1 MKRFLLPVGIIAG
14 LSLAMWSCA
23 DKFAYEPTYAIP
35 LVDGSLTVGE
45 VVGALPS
52 EIGSINDGNR
62 TYFQLLYPD
71 TLEPIP
77 FSDFGQ
83 GNVPSGVSVT
93 LDQQDVFLRMTG
105 KAGNGTF
112 QFTNPTVEFRFT
124 NTVGL
129 DFNLFLD
136 NTFTRNV
143 ATQVDSFFT
152 INNLPWF
159 IPRGTEST
167 PGNTMHTVDNEN
179 TDGALSN
186 VFSPSPKFLY
196 YTPRIVTASSG
207 TGIGE
212 GEVGVIATV
221 KLPLEGYATATRQDT
236 LPYAIE
242 DQAARDAFQEN
253 LEFALVRLSFLNGLP
268 VEVELTGYIVDTL
281 RVDPNF
287 GGPLRLADLPLSGQD
302 GAVLA
307 NDVII
312 EGAPIDANGITTPTQ
327 TVRDININ
335 INNDTIKAAILEGN
349 AILLDYVISTTDY
362 TNSNEV
368 IFYSDQQLDINMGLK
383 FKVAVEQDRQ
393 ELLDSLGI

>member
-1 MKRFLLPVGIIAG
+1 MKRFLLPLGVIAALG
-14 LSLAMWSCA
+14 LAMFSCV
-23 DKFAYEPTYAIP
+23 DKLAYEPTYAIP
-35 LVDGSLTVGE
+35 LVDGSLTIGD
-45 VVGALPS
+45 VVGARPS
-52 EIGSINDGNR
+52 EIDSLSDGNR
-62 TYFQLLYPD
+62 TYFQLVYPD

-93 LDQQDVFLRMTG
+93 LDEQDVFLRMTG

-129 DFNLFLD
+129 DFDLFLD

-143 ATQVDSFFT
+143 ATQLDSAFT
-152 INNLPWF
+152 ITDLAWL
-159 IPRGTEST
+159 IPRGSESA
-167 PGNTMHTVDNEN
+167 PGDTLHTVNNAN

-207 TGIGE
+207 SNIGS
-212 GEVGVIATV
+212 GEVGVVATV
-221 KLPLEGYATATRQDT
+221 KLPFEGFATASRQDT

-242 DQAARDAFQEN
+242 DQAVRDAFQEN
-253 LEFALVRLSFLNGLP
+253 LEFALVRLSFLNELP
-268 VEVELTGYIVDTL
+268 IQVQLTGYIVDTN
-281 RVDPNF
+281 RVDPDL

-302 GAVLA
+302 GASLT
-307 NDVII
+307 NDIVIV
-312 EGAPIDANGITTPTQ
+312 GASLDANGQSTATES
-327 TVRDININ
+327 VLDVNV
-335 INNDTIKAAILEGN
+335 NNDPIKAAILEGN
-349 AILLDYVISTTDY
+349 AILLDYILTTTDY
-362 TNSNEV
+362 STNNEV

-383 FKVAVEQDRQ
+383 FKVSVEQDRQ
-393 ELLDSLGI
+393 ALLDSLGI